1 MIIPV
6 LLINI
11 IIVGYQIC
19 QRKETIPLIKTTFLK
34 WNCCWETFSIY
45 KTGHQFGTKVNYLR
59 KVNVMKCVKHFHS
72 INSKTN
78 VRRVLVPLK
87 PVSN

>member
-19 QRKETIPLIKTTFLK
+19 QRKETIPLFKQRFLNGTVVGKRFPYIK
-34 WNCCWETFSIY
+34 
-45 KTGHQFGTKVNYLR
+45 QV
-59 KVNVMKCVKHFHS
+59 
-72 INSKTN
+72 IN
-78 VRRVLVPLK
+78 LVQKLII
-87 PVSN
+87 